1 MMSNGDSLA
10 LAQHANK
17 GNTMNIFDFVQG
29 QQDCK
34 NGKPHE
40 AGHSLDYDRGYA
52 TQYELEQA
60 NNEMRVRKCL

>member
-1 MMSNGDSLA
+1 
-10 LAQHANK
+10 
-17 GNTMNIFDFVQG
+17 MNIFDFVQG

-52 TQYELEQA
+52 TQYELEQV